1 MACLV
6 SMVCPLRF
14 VLVGASAIVAILA
27 VAYTR
32 LSTEDPKERASA
44 TSKRVSTTPVL
55 VALTCC
61 MSALTSP
68 FSFSSVQ
75 DSDVGRLFL
84 AVQQEQSI
92 WRTVLD
98 MFTGRYLWQTYLDW
112 RDSPATHEDGMT
124 TQPGKQA

>member
-1 MACLV
+1 
-6 SMVCPLRF
+6 MVCPLRF

-44 TSKRVSTTPVL
+44 TSKR
-55 VALTCC
+55 
-61 MSALTSP
+61 
-68 FSFSSVQ
+68 
-75 DSDVGRLFL
+75 
-84 AVQQEQSI
+84 QEQSI